1 MIHPIQLALT
11 LAVTLALTGCLDTR
25 PGTWL
30 PRRGDEIMIC
40 GQLFHTGNPVALWVD
55 PRSYDAYRVEKRFE
69 PLATQPTSTQ
79 PIARKP
85 GGSAADNA
93 EPRYGTFRRHIPAEV
108 MQEVREQGWQYE
120 KLREHVD
127 QFVLHYDVC
136 GTSRQCF
143 KVLHDLRGL
152 SVQFMIDVDG
162 TIYQTLDVKERAWH
176 ASQANDRAVG
186 VEIANIGAYSDK
198 ELEKK
203 NVLDEWY
210 DLDARGRPFV
220 VFPSWMRQTGIRTT
234 NFVAR
239 PARTAPI
246 VGTIHGRELRQY
258 DYTPEQYR
266 ALIKL
271 SATLCRALPRIKP
284 DFPRDAAG
292 ALRMDVLSDEDWKN
306 FSGILGHYHLTTGK
320 IDPGPALNWD
330 ELKRGIDRE
339 LARLW

>member
-1 MIHPIQLALT
+1 MRPILVYASLTIALIC
-11 LAVTLALTGCLDTR
+11 TGCLDPR

-55 PRSYDAYRVEKRFE
+55 PRSYDAYRVEKHFE

-79 PIARKP
+79 PMAKKT
-85 GGSAADNA
+85 GSSAVDNN
-93 EPRYGTFRRHIPAEV
+93 EPRYGTYRRHIPAEV
-108 MQEVREQGWQYE
+108 MREVREQGWQYE

-176 ASQANDRAVG
+176 ASQANDRSVG
-186 VEIANIGAYSDK
+186 VEIANIGAYTAK

-203 NVLDEWY
+203 NTLAAWYPRDE
-210 DLDARGRPFV
+210 LGPFV
-220 VFPSWMRQTGIRTT
+220 AFPASMFQTGIRTP
-234 NFVAR
+234 NFIAR
-239 PARTAPI
+239 PARSDPI
-246 VGTIHGRELRQY
+246 VGEIHGRELTQY

-284 DFPRDAAG
+284 DFPRNQEG
-292 ALRMDVLSDEDWKN
+292 KVRTDVLSDEEWRN

-320 IDPGPALNWD
+320 IDPGPAMNWD
-330 ELKRGIDRE
+330 LLKRGIDRE
-339 LARLW
+339 LGRMW